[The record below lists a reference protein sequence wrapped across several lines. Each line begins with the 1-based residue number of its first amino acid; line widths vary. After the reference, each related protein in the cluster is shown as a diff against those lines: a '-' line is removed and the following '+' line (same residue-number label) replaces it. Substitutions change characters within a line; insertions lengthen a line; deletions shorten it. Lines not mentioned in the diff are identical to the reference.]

1 MKAVLS
7 ATLRQFFHPVGQC
20 GQSAVHSAGVTDECL
35 WRLLL
40 LQGQT
45 PGRLQTAHLL
55 ARPSQLHAD
64 HPLLLPLREGRVCSA
79 TSLLTQVITIV

>member
-1 MKAVLS
+1 MTMVLS
-7 ATLRQFFHPVGQC
+7 AILRQFFNPVGQC

-55 ARPSQLHAD
+55 ARPSHLRAD

-79 TSLLTQVITIV
+79 TSLLTQVIIIV